1 MNPAPD
7 PEFVDPP
14 GEVVEADPMEWEDPG
29 LLEKRDD
36 PPSSEDRSR

>member
-1 MNPAPD
+1 MSPDKEPEQEPPREPVEPD
-7 PEFVDPP
+7 PMTWP
-14 GEVVEADPMEWEDPG
+14 DPG